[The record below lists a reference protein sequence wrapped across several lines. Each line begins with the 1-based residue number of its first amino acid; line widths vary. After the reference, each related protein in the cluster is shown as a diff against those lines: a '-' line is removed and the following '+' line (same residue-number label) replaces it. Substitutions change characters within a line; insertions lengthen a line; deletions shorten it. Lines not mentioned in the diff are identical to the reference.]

1 MYYNS
6 SIRFAKRERQQ
17 TGAAKHQFLS
27 PKWEKGSFCAANPAP
42 QKLGLRIMES
52 NRRTTAGNLKISE
65 DVIASVAALAAKEVK
80 GVASLAQGPL
90 ALRELLH
97 GPGQGKSITVALD
110 NDSAVLDVYVV
121 LRSGARI
128 QETAAQI
135 QSSVKESVQNMTG
148 LTVKR
153 VNVHVA
159 DIDFTAPVKSE

>member
-1 MYYNS
+1 MLP
-6 SIRFAKRERQQ
+6 EDTLD
-17 TGAAKHQFLS
+17 TGNRRK
-27 PKWEKGSFCAANPAP
+27 
-42 QKLGLRIMES
+42 GLRMMES
-52 NRRTTAGNLKISE
+52 NKKTTAGNLKISE
-65 DVIASVAALAAKEVK
+65 DVIASVAALAAKEVG
-80 GVASLAQGPL
+80 GVASLAPGPL

-110 NDSAVLDVYVV
+110 SDSAELDVYVV

-159 DIDFTAPVKSE
+159 DIDFGDAGKSE

>member
-1 MYYNS
+1 
-6 SIRFAKRERQQ
+6 
-17 TGAAKHQFLS
+17 
-27 PKWEKGSFCAANPAP
+27 
-42 QKLGLRIMES
+42 MES

-148 LTVKR
+148 LTVER